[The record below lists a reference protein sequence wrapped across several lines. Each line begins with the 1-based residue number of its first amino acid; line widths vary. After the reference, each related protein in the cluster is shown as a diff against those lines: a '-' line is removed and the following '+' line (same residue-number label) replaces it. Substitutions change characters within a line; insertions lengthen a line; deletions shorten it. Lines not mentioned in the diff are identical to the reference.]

1 MKLIFVLVLVLV
13 IFKSVTLRELE
24 KTRNGIRLKW

>member
-24 KTRNGIRLKW
+24 NTRDGIRLKW